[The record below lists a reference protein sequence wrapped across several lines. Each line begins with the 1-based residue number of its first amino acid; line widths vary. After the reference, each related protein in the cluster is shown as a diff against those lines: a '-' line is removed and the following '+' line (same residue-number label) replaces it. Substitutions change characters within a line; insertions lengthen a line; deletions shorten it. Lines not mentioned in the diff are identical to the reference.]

1 MAEAFEILVT
11 GGAGFIGSHL
21 VIALAESGYRPVVF
35 DDFSNSS
42 PSVIGRLERILERQ
56 VAVETGDVRDPA
68 ALRRVFA
75 RHQFGAVAHLAG
87 RKAVA
92 ESVSDPL
99 LYYGVNFGG
108 TVSLCEVMAEFGVR
122 RLLFSSSATV
132 YGAASVMPITE
143 DAPLRPANPYG
154 RSKLMV
160 EQLLADLASA
170 ARAGPRPWRI
180 AALRYFNPVGAHESG
195 LIGEEPAGE
204 PDNLVP
210 YLAQVAIG
218 RRPAL
223 KVFGNRYVTR
233 DGTGVRDYIHVA
245 DLVEGHVAAL
255 RQLLAGTAGE
265 YRAWNLGSGLGASV
279 LEVVAA
285 FERATGCQIPLQV
298 VAERPGDVA
307 ECWADPRR
315 AERELGWRA
324 RRSLDD
330 MMTDVWRWQQRQRDE
345 ERRCDE

>member
-1 MAEAFEILVT
+1 MVEAIEILVT

-21 VIALAESGYRPVVF
+21 VVALAESGYRPVVF

-42 PSVIGRLERILERQ
+42 SSVIGRLERILERQ

-75 RHQFGAVAHLAG
+75 RHHFGAVAHLAG

-92 ESVSDPL
+92 ESVRDPL
-99 LYYGVNFGG
+99 VYYGVNFGG
-108 TVSLCEVMAEFGVR
+108 TLSLCEVMAEFGVR

-132 YGAASVMPITE
+132 YGAASAMPIAE

-160 EQLLADLASA
+160 EQLLSDLAGA
-170 ARAGPRPWRI
+170 AGPGPRPWQI

-195 LIGEEPAGE
+195 LIGEDPCGE
-204 PDNLVP
+204 PENLVP
-210 YLAQVAIG
+210 YVAQVAVG
-218 RRPAL
+218 KRPL
-223 KVFGNRYVTR
+223 LRVFGNRYPTR
-233 DGTGVRDYIHVA
+233 DGTGVRDYIHVV

-255 RQLLAGTAGE
+255 RKLLAATAGA
-265 YRAWNLGSGLGASV
+265 YWAWNLGTGSGASV

-285 FERATGCQIPLQV
+285 FERATGCRIPLQV
-298 VAERPGDVA
+298 VPERPGDVA
-307 ECWADPRR
+307 ECWADPAR

-330 MMTDVWRWQQRQRDE
+330 MMADVWRWQQRQREE
-345 ERRCDE
+345 ER